1 MTDTAQ
7 YTYGKA
13 NKAASYIIQL
23 LQPHCQRIHLAGSLR
38 RMRPQVKDI
47 EIVCIPKK
55 EVKQSGLFSDIK
67 EEITDRNFIEAL
79 ATITDAIIRGSAEG
93 RYMQIKTNSKLC
105 PDIYL
110 DLFMPQPEDYYRIYA
125 IRTGSA
131 AYAQKVIAA
140 AWKRKGWAGVK
151 ELGLRRRD
159 QCDVKTDSQG
169 KETFILK
176 KDLVSITLPPAW
188 KSEGEFFRWL
198 DLAYTDPEYREYE
211 KPLNELQ

>member
-7 YTYGKA
+7 YTCGKA

-23 LQPHCQRIHLAGSLR
+23 LQTRCQRIHLAGSLR

-131 AYAQKVIAA
+131 AYAQSSRRLEAQRMGRG
-140 AWKRKGWAGVK
+140 KRAGPVLPGSVRCK
-151 ELGLRRRD
+151 NRQLGKRNLHPQKRPGQHYPATSLEKRRR
-159 QCDVKTDSQG
+159 
-169 KETFILK
+169 ILQ
-176 KDLVSITLPPAW
+176 VARPGI
-188 KSEGEFFRWL
+188 
-198 DLAYTDPEYREYE
+198 YRS
-211 KPLNELQ
+211 